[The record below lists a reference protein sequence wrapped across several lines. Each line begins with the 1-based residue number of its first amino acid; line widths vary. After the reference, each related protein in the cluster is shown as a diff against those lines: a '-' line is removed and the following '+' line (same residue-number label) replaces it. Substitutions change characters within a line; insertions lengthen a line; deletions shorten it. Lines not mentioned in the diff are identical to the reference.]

1 MNKTSLIFFG
11 IISLLVVAIAVTT
24 YIQNRETVT
33 SVTGVTYTDFDIV
46 FNTADG
52 DTVKMGNFLT
62 DPSVQADEQNS
73 GLYFLGNKIELQ
85 PTTGAL
91 PPYAIAFDKG
101 TGSFNI
107 TLLQKPF
114 GQSRNQAEVY
124 LKNLLQIDK
133 NKMCSLQY
141 MVTVPGYVDTAA
153 SGIDYRF
160 SFCPGA
166 IQL

>member
-1 MNKTSLIFFG
+1 MNKISLIFVG
-11 IISLLVVAIAVTT
+11 IISLLVVAIVVTT
-24 YIQNRETVT
+24 YIQNQETVT
-33 SVTGVTYTDFDIV
+33 SGTRVTYTDFDIV

-52 DTVKMGNFLT
+52 ETVKMDNFLT
-62 DPSVQADEQNS
+62 NPSVQADAQNP

-85 PTTGAL
+85 PATGTL
-91 PPYAIAFDKG
+91 PPYAISFDKG
-101 TGSFNI
+101 SGSFNI

-124 LKNLLQIDK
+124 LKNLLKIEEDT
-133 NKMCSLQY
+133 MCALQY

-160 SFCPGA
+160 SFCPGS